1 MTPGHTKPTAK
12 CYTHYAMSSLVLS
25 EIFSPSI
32 DPLNTDSSPNSV
44 TVNVEINVWTRP
56 DCAGTPFENGN
67 RTWFYFSVKGGQPS
81 HILRLNVMNL
91 NRQAKLYSQGMHPVV
106 KIGQS
111 GKWERA
117 KDRPSYRVSETASAA
132 SRHDIDHC

>member
-1 MTPGHTKPTAK
+1 M
-12 CYTHYAMSSLVLS
+12 
-25 EIFSPSI
+25 
-32 DPLNTDSSPNSV
+32 
-44 TVNVEINVWTRP
+44 WTQP

-67 RTWFYFSVKGGQPS
+67 RTWFYFSVKGGLPS
-81 HILRLNVMNL
+81 HILRINVMNL
-91 NRQAKLYSQGMHPVV
+91 NRQAKLYSQGMHPVL
-106 KIGQS
+106 KIGVS